1 MSSLPSPDAH
11 ILDAV
16 WQTIYERRKA
26 FKAGA
31 DPRSSRT
38 MRLFKKGRKKV
49 AQKYGEEAV
58 ECLIEAVRGRTE
70 LLVEE
75 SADMLYHWLV
85 MLAASGVEPD
95 AVWQALAKR
104 HGMSEAEERRTRQ
117 AIETGGSTCASTG
130 ASSKSTP
137 SD

>member
-1 MSSLPSPDAH
+1 MSSLPSPEAH
-11 ILDAV
+11 ILDVV
-16 WQTIYERRKA
+16 WQTIYERREA

-31 DPRSSRT
+31 NPSSSRT
-38 MRLFKKGRKKV
+38 MRLFKKGRKKA

-58 ECLIEAVRGRTE
+58 ECLIEAVQGRTE

-85 MLAASGVEPD
+85 MLAASGVDPD

-104 HGMSEAEERRTRQ
+104 HGMSEAEERRARQ
-117 AIETGGSTCASTG
+117 AIETGGSTCDLTG